1 MIRSMT
7 GFGRGESSRDGVHFT
22 VELKTV
28 NHRFLETSIRM
39 SRKLAA
45 FENDLRRLLS
55 QFISRGKLD
64 VYVTFEREQEQAQ
77 IQVHEEKLQAYLN
90 VLRSAG
96 ERYSLPDDLRISH
109 VLAFPEVLVEVA
121 QEEESQ
127 EVWPVL
133 QEAAELAVQQLQIM
147 REREGAEIRQNLL
160 EKADTLEE
168 ILKSLELAAP
178 QVELEYKQKLEKR
191 IGELTNMV
199 HLDPGILETEVALF
213 ADKCCI
219 DEELVRLKSHIAQL
233 RMLLDSE
240 EPVGRPLDFLLQEFN
255 REANTIASKAGD
267 LAVTQSSLILK
278 KEIEKIREQIQN
290 IE

>member
-28 NHRFLETSIRM
+28 NHRFLETSVRM

-55 QFISRGKLD
+55 QSIARGKLD

-77 IQVHEEKLQAYLN
+77 VKIHEDKLRAYIEA
-90 VLRSAG
+90 LRGAG
-96 ERYSLPDDLRISH
+96 SRYDLADDLKISH
-109 VLAFPEVLVEVA
+109 ILAFPDVLEEI
-121 QEEESQ
+121 QPEEEGQ
-127 EVWPVL
+127 EIWPAL
-133 QEAAELAVQQLQIM
+133 QEAAEQAVRQLQDM

-160 EKADTLEE
+160 QKAEILEETLED
-168 ILKSLELAAP
+168 LEQAAP
-178 QVELEYKQKLEKR
+178 QVELEYKQKLERR
-191 IGELTNMV
+191 ISELSSAV
-199 HLDPGILETEVALF
+199 RLDEGILETEVALF

-233 RMLLDSE
+233 RILLDSA

-267 LAVTQSSLILK
+267 LAITHGSLTLK
-278 KEIEKIREQIQN
+278 KEIEKVREQIQN